1 MMNVIVRE
9 FARPDPQVVKGF
21 EGIPTGVVSD
31 AMGRTG
37 SMIAE
42 IKPVWPRA
50 KIVGPALTVRTFPA
64 DNLMIHKAVT
74 LAKPGDV
81 LVVNAGGYKD
91 TAVFGDLLG
100 YSCKVHG
107 IAGVVIDGASRDAE
121 GMAAIGFPVFARAVL
136 PMGPFKDSPGS
147 INVPVSCGGVAVRPG
162 DIIVADADGVVVVP
176 QEEAGDVLSKAQGA
190 AAKEEQMR
198 ERLAKGEYIYD
209 MLKLGEVLKSLGVV
223 EQQCGVGD
231 GKGQR
236 RP

>member
-1 MMNVIVRE
+1 MNVIVRD
-9 FARPDPQVVKGF
+9 FVRPDPQVVKGF
-21 EGIPTGVVSD
+21 EGIPTGVISD

-37 SMIAE
+37 SMAAE

-50 KIVGPALTVRTFPA
+50 RLVGPALTVRTFPA

-74 LAKPGDV
+74 LAKKGDV

-147 INVPVSCGGVAVRPG
+147 INVPVSCGGAAVRPG

-176 QEEAGDVLSKAQGA
+176 SEEAAAVLSKAQGA
-190 AAKEEQMR
+190 SAKEEQMR

-209 MLKLGEVLKSLGVV
+209 ILSLGEALKGLGVV
-223 EQQCGVGD
+223 E
-231 GKGQR
+231 K
-236 RP
+236 

>member
-1 MMNVIVRE
+1 MHVIVRE
-9 FARPDPQVVKGF
+9 FTRPDPQVAKGF
-21 EGIPTGVVSD
+21 EGIPTGAISD

-37 SMIAE
+37 SMAAE
-42 IKPVWPRA
+42 IKPIWSRA
-50 KIVGPALTVRTFPA
+50 KVVGPALTVRTFPA

-121 GMAAIGFPVFARAVL
+121 GMAGIGFPVFARAVL
-136 PMGPFKDSPGS
+136 PMGPFKDSPGA

-162 DIIVADADGVVVVP
+162 DIVVGDADGVVVVP
-176 QEEAGDVLSKAQGA
+176 IEQATDVLAKAQMTTA
-190 AAKEEQMR
+190 REQQMR
-198 ERLAKGEYIYD
+198 ERLAKGEYIFD
-209 MLKLGEVLKSLGVV
+209 MLKLGEVLKGLGVV
-223 EQQCGVGD
+223 E
-231 GKGQR
+231 K
-236 RP
+236 

>member
-1 MMNVIVRE
+1 MNVIVRD
-9 FARPDPQVVKGF
+9 FVRPDPQVIKGF
-21 EGIPTGVVSD
+21 EGIPTGVISD

-37 SMIAE
+37 SMAAE

-50 KIVGPALTVRTFPA
+50 RLVGPALTVRTFPA

-74 LAKPGDV
+74 LATKGDV

-147 INVPVSCGGVAVRPG
+147 INVPVSCGGAAVRPG

-176 QEEAGDVLSKAQGA
+176 SEEAAAVLSKAQGA
-190 AAKEEQMR
+190 SAKEEQMR

-209 MLKLGEVLKSLGVV
+209 ILGLGEALKGLGVV
-223 EQQCGVGD
+223 E
-231 GKGQR
+231 K
-236 RP
+236 

>member
-1 MMNVIVRE
+1 MNIIVRD
-9 FARPDPQVVKGF
+9 FVRPDPQVIKGF
-21 EGIPTGVVSD
+21 EGIPTGVISD
-31 AMGRTG
+31 AMGRTS
-37 SMIAE
+37 SMAAE

-50 KIVGPALTVRTFPA
+50 RLVGPALTVRTFPA

-74 LAKPGDV
+74 LAARGDV
-81 LVVNAGGYKD
+81 LVVNSGGYKD

-176 QEEAGDVLSKAQGA
+176 REEATEVLSKAQGA
-190 AAKEEQMR
+190 SAKEEQMR

-209 MLKLGEVLKSLGVV
+209 ILKLGDVLKGLGVV
-223 EQQCGVGD
+223 E
-231 GKGQR
+231 K
-236 RP
+236 

>member
-1 MMNVIVRE
+1 MNVIVRD
-9 FARPDPQVVKGF
+9 FVRPDPQVVKGF
-21 EGIPTGVVSD
+21 EGIPTGVISD

-37 SMIAE
+37 SMAAE

-50 KIVGPALTVRTFPA
+50 RLVGPALTVRTFPA

-74 LAKPGDV
+74 LATKGDV

-147 INVPVSCGGVAVRPG
+147 INVPVSCGGAAVRPG

-176 QEEAGDVLSKAQGA
+176 SEEAAAVLSKAQGA
-190 AAKEEQMR
+190 SAKEEQMR

-209 MLKLGEVLKSLGVV
+209 ILGLGEALKGLGVV
-223 EQQCGVGD
+223 E
-231 GKGQR
+231 K
-236 RP
+236 

>member
-1 MMNVIVRE
+1 MNIIVRE
-9 FARPDPQVVKGF
+9 FTRPDPRIVKGF

-37 SMIAE
+37 SMVAE
-42 IKPVWPRA
+42 IKPLWPRA
-50 KIVGPALTVRTFPA
+50 RIVGPALTVRTFPA

-81 LVVNAGGYKD
+81 LVVNAGGYRD

-147 INVPVSCGGVAVRPG
+147 INVPVSCGGMAVRPG
-162 DIIVADADGVVVVP
+162 DVIVADADGVVVVP
-176 QEEAGDVLSKAQGA
+176 REEAADVLSQAQGA
-190 AAKEEQMR
+190 SAKEEQMR

-209 MLKLGEVLKSLGVV
+209 ILKLGEVLRSLGVV
-223 EQQCGVGD
+223 ET
-231 GKGQR
+231 
-236 RP
+236 

>member
-1 MMNVIVRE
+1 MNIIVHE
-9 FARPDPQVVKGF
+9 FTRPDPQVVKGF
-21 EGIPTGVVSD
+21 EGIPTGVISD

-37 SMIAE
+37 SMGAE

-50 KIVGPALTVRTFPA
+50 RIVGPALTVRTFPA

-91 TAVFGDLLG
+91 AAVFGDLLG
-100 YSCKVHG
+100 YSCKVHN

-147 INVPVSCGGVAVRPG
+147 INVPVSCGGVAVQPG
-162 DIIVADADGVVVVP
+162 DIIVGDGDGVVVVP
-176 QEEAGDVLSKAQGA
+176 MEEAADILAKAQA
-190 AAKEEQMR
+190 ATTKEEQMR
-198 ERLAKGEYIYD
+198 ERLTKGEYIYD
-209 MLKLGEVLKSLGVV
+209 ILKLGEVLKGLGVA
-223 EQQCGVGD
+223 E
-231 GKGQR
+231 R
-236 RP
+236 

>member
-1 MMNVIVRE
+1 MNVIVRD
-9 FARPDPQVVKGF
+9 FVRPDPQVVKGF
-21 EGIPTGVVSD
+21 EGIPTGVISD
-31 AMGRTG
+31 AMGRSG
-37 SMIAE
+37 SMVAE

-50 KIVGPALTVRTFPA
+50 RIVGPVLTVRTFPA
-64 DNLMIHKAVT
+64 DSLMIHKAVT

-81 LVVNAGGYKD
+81 LVVSAGGYRD
-91 TAVFGDLLG
+91 AAVFGDLLG
-100 YSCKVHG
+100 YSCNVHG

-136 PMGPFKDSPGS
+136 SMGSFKDSPGS

-176 QEEAGDVLSKAQGA
+176 KEEAADVLSEARGA

-209 MLKLGEVLKSLGVV
+209 VLQLGEVLKGLGVV
-223 EQQCGVGD
+223 E
-231 GKGQR
+231 K
-236 RP
+236 